1 MFITKTRT
9 AFTVLAASLSV
20 AAIASPAAM
29 AADNTPTLPANGC
42 IVSIDGHDH
51 LVPAGTVVMGLVCGT
66 DGDWH
71 LAPRTVSPTTNP
83 HAQVI
88 AVRPTAASANGIG

>member
-9 AFTVLAASLSV
+9 ALTVLAASLSV
-20 AAIASPAAM
+20 AAISSPAM
-29 AADNTPTLPANGC
+29 AADNTPTLPAAGC

-71 LAPRTVSPTTNP
+71 LAPRTLSPTTNP
-83 HAQVI
+83 QPQVT
-88 AVRPTAASANGIG
+88 AVRPTAAYANGIG

>member
-1 MFITKTRT
+1 MNTRT
-9 AFTVLAASLSV
+9 ALTVIAASLSL
-20 AAIASPAAM
+20 AAVASPAAM

-71 LAPRTVSPTTNP
+71 LAKRVASPATGA
-83 HAQVI
+83 HAPVLATQ
-88 AVRPTAASANGIG
+88 ATATSVYSPA

>member
-9 AFTVLAASLSV
+9 ALTVLAASLSV
-20 AAIASPAAM
+20 AAIASPAM
-29 AADNTPTLPANGC
+29 AADNAPTLPAAGC

-83 HAQVI
+83 QAQAV
-88 AVRPTAASANGIG
+88 AVRPVAASANGIG

>member
-9 AFTVLAASLSV
+9 ALTVLAASLSV

-29 AADNTPTLPANGC
+29 ATDNAPTLPANGC

-51 LVPAGTVVMGLVCGT
+51 VVPAGTVVMGLVCGT

-71 LAPRTVSPTTNP
+71 FAPRSVSPTKTP
-83 HAQVI
+83 QAQVGVI
-88 AVRPTAASANGIG
+88 QPTAASAYRSA

>member
-9 AFTVLAASLSV
+9 ALTVIAASLSV
-20 AAIASPAAM
+20 AAIASPAM

-42 IVSIDGHDH
+42 VVSIDGHDH

-83 HAQVI
+83 RAQVI
-88 AVRPTAASANGIG
+88 AAQPAAASANGIG